1 MDRVGRIVTGW
12 TLEGTYSRWTF
23 EGTETNRVFEET
35 VTNRVFEETVTN
47 RDGPLEIRGPATT
60 VNEGGERR

>member
-12 TLEGTYSRWTF
+12 TLEGTNSWWTF
-23 EGTETNRVFEET
+23 EEAETNRVLEGTETNR
-35 VTNRVFEETVTN
+35 
-47 RDGPLEIRGPATT
+47 DGSLEIRGPATI